1 MDKAQIWSTIHQE
14 RHALA
19 KDLEQVKDAD
29 WNTASLCEGWSVRD
43 VLAHMTGTAQM
54 TPAKFFPR
62 LISSGFSLPKL
73 QQKDIK
79 RINAGDTLA
88 AFKGEATS
96 TTSPPGPKLTWL
108 GETLVHADD
117 IRRPLGIKY
126 DYPPEAAAAVADSY
140 KGSNLVIGA
149 KKRIAGVKLV
159 ATDTDWSHG
168 DGAEVRGPMM
178 ALVMAMAGRK
188 AALADLKGEGV
199 STLAARFNA

>member
-1 MDKAQIWSTIHQE
+1 MDKSRIWPTIHAERKALAADLETVSGDAWSTP
-14 RHALA
+14 
-19 KDLEQVKDAD
+19 
-29 WNTASLCEGWSVRD
+29 SLCDGWSVRD

-62 LISSGFSLPKL
+62 LISSGFSLSKL
-73 QQKDIK
+73 QKKDID

-96 TTSPPGPKLTWL
+96 TSAPPGPTLTWL
-108 GETLVHADD
+108 GETLVHGDD

-126 DYPPEAAAAVADSY
+126 DYPSEATAAVADSY

-168 DGAEVRGPMM
+168 DGPEVKGPMM
-178 ALVMAMAGRK
+178 ALLMVMAGRK
-188 AALADLKGEGV
+188 AALADLSGDGV
-199 STLAARFNA
+199 ATLQTRLT